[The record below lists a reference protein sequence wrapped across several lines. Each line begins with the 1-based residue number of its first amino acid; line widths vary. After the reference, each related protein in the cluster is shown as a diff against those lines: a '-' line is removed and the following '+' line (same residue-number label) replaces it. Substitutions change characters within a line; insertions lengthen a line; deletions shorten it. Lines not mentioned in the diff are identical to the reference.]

1 MHDINSP
8 EKRQLVCDLCG
19 KLFVKKY
26 QLEQH
31 LHRVH
36 DNTKQ
41 VYTCEYCGHKTTN
54 RVNMDRHLSLHL
66 EDKKEIICDQCGKAF
81 YNITTLKDHIAYV
94 HSQERHF
101 KCNECDKAFKRNSE
115 LVRHKTSHSDLRPH
129 VCETCGVSYKRSTH
143 LRRHEE
149 SQHGTT
155 TKNRRVQRLTK
166 DENGQ
171 LVPVPEQKKSKPKTK
186 KKSTPVSTSKQVFSI
201 MDAQSGEMVTFTLPQ
216 VSNETVTTVLN
227 INNQSFGQNVL
238 QTNLPYQQ
246 TNLVLSPTDNIILAS
261 ELPSQ
266 PTANNLVSSVVDQTF
281 ANQLIDN
288 GQFANTQ
295 LANSSYLPTNILPAS
310 VQIQNSTTCD
320 ILLPENR
327 ILNQQSE
334 QNPPGN
340 YSQDTYQFV
349 YYD

>member
-1 MHDINSP
+1 
-8 EKRQLVCDLCG
+8 
-19 KLFVKKY
+19 
-26 QLEQH
+26 
-31 LHRVH
+31 
-36 DNTKQ
+36 
-41 VYTCEYCGHKTTN
+41 
-54 RVNMDRHLSLHL
+54 MDRHLSLHL

-166 DENGQ
+166 DANGQ

-186 KKSTPVSTSKQVFSI
+186 KKSTPVPTSKQVFSI

-266 PTANNLVSSVVDQTF
+266 PTANNLVTSVVDQTF
-281 ANQLIDN
+281 ANQILDN
-288 GQFANTQ
+288 GQFANAQ